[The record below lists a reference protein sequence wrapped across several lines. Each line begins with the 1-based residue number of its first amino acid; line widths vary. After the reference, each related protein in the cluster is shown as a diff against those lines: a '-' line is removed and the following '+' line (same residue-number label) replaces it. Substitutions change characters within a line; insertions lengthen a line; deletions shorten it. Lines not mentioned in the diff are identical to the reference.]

1 MAPESQAKR
10 DRYRHLESVFFAD
23 KHAHEQLNAEREKEL
38 GAIISEARE
47 CVEAELRHM
56 YDPVFREEVAPLID
70 RIRGVQFEDV
80 SKMQAN
86 GQNNKDVEKFEA
98 VESEIGERAKLDDDV
113 ENEEMTEKQLYES
126 FNLDE
131 EEIDILRLLT
141 GDRPP
146 REGEVLPD
154 EDLMRDFS
162 RLKRRFHYAQDAELE
177 LLEGNLQ
184 IVITIASQYRKKG
197 LPFMDLL
204 QEGYKGAHL
213 AARRYNP
220 DHGCKFSTYAG
231 WWVRQRIVRLI
242 KNYSREI
249 RYPQHVSEQLNRL
262 KWAYR
267 EIPNDPKRKRVGIP
281 TVEELAE
288 KTEFP
293 VWKIEKLLKLPQ
305 VEKVLDAPTGS
316 DEGGATMHDIL
327 ADSRDNS
334 ADKEARQYMLRSF
347 IDYVL
352 EGLNDNEKLVII
364 KRFGL
369 EGNDGMTLEEIGGI
383 RNITR
388 ERVRQIEV
396 QALRKVRN
404 RFKDLMRENKLGP
417 ESFI

>member
-10 DRYRHLESVFFAD
+10 DRYRHLETVFFAD
-23 KHAHEQLNAEREKEL
+23 KHTHQQLDAKREKEL
-38 GAIISEARE
+38 GMIITEARE
-47 CVEAELRHM
+47 CVDTELRHM
-56 YDPVFREEVAPLID
+56 YDPVFRAEVAPLID
-70 RIRGVQFEDV
+70 RIRGVQFEENLMPQSDNQG
-80 SKMQAN
+80 K
-86 GQNNKDVEKFEA
+86 KDLEKGGTGENDLLEGSEED
-98 VESEIGERAKLDDDV
+98 VESEEL
-113 ENEEMTEKQLYES
+113 TEIMLYES
-126 FNLDE
+126 FNLDD
-131 EEIDILRLLT
+131 EEIDILKLLT
-141 GDRPP
+141 GDRAP
-146 REGEVLPD
+146 REGETLPD
-154 EDLMRDFS
+154 GDLMREFS
-162 RLKRRFHYAQDAELE
+162 RLKRRFHYAEEAERE
-177 LLEGNLQ
+177 LLEGNLR

-220 DHGCKFSTYAG
+220 NHGCKFSTYAG

-262 KWAYR
+262 KWAFR

-281 TVEELAE
+281 TVKELSE
-288 KTEFP
+288 KTEMP
-293 VWKIEKLLKLPQ
+293 VAKIEKLLTLPQ
-305 VEKVLDAPTGS
+305 AEKVLDAPTGS
-316 DEGGATMHDIL
+316 DEGGATMHEIL

-352 EGLNDNEKLVII
+352 EGLNDAEKLVII

-396 QALRKVRN
+396 QALGKVRN
-404 RFKDLMRENKLGP
+404 RFKDLMRENQLGP